1 MSGSGARAA
10 CMGLRLKFARFPED
24 SISLYETMDDLAE
37 SIRDA
42 DCPVCVLPNYTA
54 MLEIRDRLAVLS
66 GKGRFWEEEKS

>member
-1 MSGSGARAA
+1 
-10 CMGLRLKFARFPED
+10 MGLRLKYAGFPED

-42 DCPVCVLPNYTA
+42 DCPVCDLPNYTA
-54 MLEIRDRLAVLS
+54 MLEIRERLAALS